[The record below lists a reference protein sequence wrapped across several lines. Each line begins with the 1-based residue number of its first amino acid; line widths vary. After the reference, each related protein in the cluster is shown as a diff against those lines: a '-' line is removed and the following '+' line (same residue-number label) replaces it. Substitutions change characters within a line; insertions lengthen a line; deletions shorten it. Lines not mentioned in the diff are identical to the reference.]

1 MKINQVKT
9 FRYYLMMLF
18 LNSFVDLGHKITIQN
33 TVFKTYDGQQQII
46 LIAIVNSL
54 ILLPFIFL
62 FTPSAYFSNRFALV
76 RVMRVSA
83 WVALGCSLLIT
94 YFYYQ
99 GEYRMAF
106 SMTLIL
112 AIQSAIYSPAKYGY
126 IKQLMGEAGLVAA
139 NARVQ
144 VATIIAILSGT
155 LIFSIL
161 FEIRLSQA
169 GLLEPFNKHVILK
182 TIAPL
187 GWLLVLSTLLE
198 LALAYRLP
206 ELNRQHKQS
215 GGFPWKAYLRGQSLK
230 KQLSVINRK
239 PVIIYSIIGLSAFWG
254 LSQMMLAAF
263 PAYAKQHL
271 MEHNT
276 ALIQGLLACSGL
288 GIFIGSI
295 VVSRLSR
302 RTFEK
307 PLAEWQLRK
316 QMIPFGALGV
326 TLCLT
331 MVPFIDARLGLAACF
346 FGVGLFG
353 AYFIVPL
360 NAIIQSHTRN
370 EDVGTLLAGNNWVQ
384 NITMLSFLLLT
395 IISAVLG
402 LNSVW
407 LLYLIAIIAL
417 LGMIAYLRYSLRDYL
432 QFVIGGFFR
441 LRYDIVVHSKASF
454 PEQDA
459 VLMLGNHISW
469 IDWALIQLA
478 TPRPIRFVIDRPFYE
493 HWSLHHLLAHI
504 QTIPIS
510 SNRSKD
516 SIRQISKALDA
527 GGVVCLFP
535 EGQISHDGEL
545 NVFKAGYALALKNT
559 DAKIIPFYIHG
570 MHGSRYAR
578 VDHPRKSIWDFFR
591 AHRRVITIMLGDI
604 TDHIDVEE
612 LQSRVVALAEQAESV
627 HPELYEGNH

>member
-1 MKINQVKT
+1 
-9 FRYYLMMLF
+9 MMLF

-33 TVFKTYDGQQQII
+33 TVFKVYDGQQQII

-83 WVALGCSLLIT
+83 WIALACSVLIT

-106 SMTLIL
+106 AMTLIL

-144 VATIIAILSGT
+144 VATIVAILSGT
-155 LIFSIL
+155 LVFSIL

-169 GLLEPFNKHVILK
+169 GLVEPYDKHAILQ

-198 LALAYRLP
+198 LVLAYKLP
-206 ELNRQHKQS
+206 KLNNQHQQS
-215 GGFPWKAYLRGQSLK
+215 IRFDWKAYLCGQSLK
-230 KQLSVINRK
+230 QQLSVINGK
-239 PVIIYSIIGLSAFWG
+239 PVIILSIIGLSAFWG

-271 MEHNT
+271 MLHNT

-288 GIFIGSI
+288 GIFVGSI
-295 VVSRLSR
+295 AVSRLSR

-307 PLAEWQLRK
+307 PLAERQLRK
-316 QMIPFGALGV
+316 QMVPFGAMGV
-326 TLCLT
+326 TFCLAI
-331 MVPFIDARLGLAACF
+331 VPFIDARLGLAACF

-360 NAIIQSHTRN
+360 NAIIQSHTRD
-370 EDVGTLLAGNNWVQ
+370 EDVGTLLAGNNWIQ
-384 NITMLSFLLLT
+384 NITMLSFLVLT
-395 IISAVLG
+395 ILSAILG

-417 LGMIAYLRYSLRDYL
+417 LGLIAYLRHSLRDFL
-432 QFVIGGFFR
+432 QFIIGGFFR
-441 LRYDIVVHSKASF
+441 LRYDIVVYSKASF
-454 PEQDA
+454 PEQEA
-459 VLMLGNHISW
+459 ILMLGNHISW

-493 HWSLHHLLAHI
+493 HWSLHRLLAHI

-510 SNRSKD
+510 PHRSKD
-516 SIRQISKALDA
+516 SIRQIGAALEA
-527 GGVVCLFP
+527 GDVVCLFP

-545 NVFKAGYALALKNT
+545 NLFKAGYALALKST
-559 DAKIIPFYIHG
+559 DAKIIPFYIYG

-578 VDHPRKSIWDFFR
+578 VNYPRKSIWDFFR
-591 AHRRVITIMLGDI
+591 ARRRTITIMLGEV
-604 TDHIDVEE
+604 TDHIAVEE
-612 LQSRVVALAEQAESV
+612 LQSRVVALAERAEAIHSQKV
-627 HPELYEGNH
+627 T

>member
-1 MKINQVKT
+1 MKINRDKI

-33 TVFKTYDGQQQII
+33 TVFKVYDGQQQII

-83 WVALGCSLLIT
+83 WVALACSLFIT

-99 GEYRMAF
+99 GEYRLAF
-106 SMTLIL
+106 AMTLIL

-126 IKQLMGEAGLVAA
+126 IKQLMGEARLVAA

-144 VATIIAILSGT
+144 VATIVAILSGT
-155 LIFSIL
+155 LVFSIL

-169 GLLEPFNKHVILK
+169 GLEAPFNKHAILQ

-187 GWLLVLSTLLE
+187 GWMLVLSTILE
-198 LALAYRLP
+198 LVLAYRLP
-206 ELNRQHKQS
+206 EINNPYKQGLS
-215 GGFPWKAYLRGQSLK
+215 FPWKAYLRGQSLK
-230 KQLSVINRK
+230 KQLSVINSK
-239 PVIIYSIIGLSAFWG
+239 PAVIYSIIGLSAFWG

-271 MEHNT
+271 LEHNT

-288 GIFIGSI
+288 GIFAGSI
-295 VVSRLSR
+295 LVSHLSR

-316 QMIPFGALGV
+316 QMIPFGAIGV
-326 TLCLT
+326 TLCLA
-331 MVPFIDARLGLAACF
+331 MVPFIDSRLGLVACF

-370 EDVGTLLAGNNWVQ
+370 EDVGTVLAGNNWVQ
-384 NITMLSFLLLT
+384 NITMLSFLALT
-395 IISAVLG
+395 ILSAILG

-407 LLYLIAIIAL
+407 LLYLIAVVAL
-417 LGMIAYLRYSLRDYL
+417 LGLLTYLRHSLRDYL
-432 QFVIGGFFR
+432 QFIIGGFFR
-441 LRYDIVVHSKASF
+441 LRYDIEVHSQGAF
-454 PEQDA
+454 PEQEA

-478 TPRPIRFVIDRPFYE
+478 TPRPIRFVIDRQFYE
-493 HWSLHHLLAHI
+493 HWSLHRLLAHI

-510 SNRSKD
+510 PRRSKD
-516 SIRQISKALDA
+516 SIRQISAALDT
-527 GGVVCLFP
+527 GDVVCLFP
-535 EGQISHDGEL
+535 EGQISRDGGL

-591 AHRRVITIMLGDI
+591 ARRRNIIIMLGEV
-604 TDHIDVEE
+604 TDHIGVEE
-612 LQSRVVALAEQAESV
+612 LQSRVVTLAEQAEAVYS
-627 HPELYEGNH
+627 GKG